1 MQRDHPRWL
10 HIVCCSLLLPAVTST
25 RNQDPPTKA
34 LPTRVIRDILVFM
47 DAPLPHTGQVRP
59 PEDDKE
65 WRQRSLHWLQIS
77 ASRRPKDKRIRRQ
90 PRRDPLILAGHGVS
104 LRVEAGTL
112 LVRNGFTHYP
122 QKQET
127 YRFFKADADL
137 PPRIIMLDGSG
148 SITFDVLTWLN
159 QQKVALVK
167 VDWTGNAVTVAS
179 GESFAANRDRVAW
192 QAETRSDRRK
202 RMEFCNA
209 LIARKIEGC
218 IQTLEESLRRSHA
231 WDRAMKRA
239 KDDLARLA
247 NDPPETVNELRLLE
261 ARSAVAY
268 FRAWYST
275 SLLWRA
281 SARHP
286 IPDEWRTVGPR
297 FTRVYA
303 AGSRNASHP
312 VNAILNYAYAV
323 LQSQVQIRLVAE
335 GYDPMLGIMHSD
347 RDDAPAFVFDMMEP
361 ERPKVDR
368 AMLGFLKSVALHPAD
383 FTIREDGVVR
393 LNPELARWVARM
405 AV

>member
-1 MQRDHPRWL
+1 
-10 HIVCCSLLLPAVTST
+10 
-25 RNQDPPTKA
+25 
-34 LPTRVIRDILVFM
+34 
-47 DAPLPHTGQVRP
+47 
-59 PEDDKE
+59 
-65 WRQRSLHWLQIS
+65 
-77 ASRRPKDKRIRRQ
+77 
-90 PRRDPLILAGHGVS
+90 LILAGHGVS
-104 LRVEAGTL
+104 LRIEAGTL
-112 LVRNGFTHYP
+112 LIRNGFTHYP

-127 YRFFKADADL
+127 YRYFKGDADL

-159 QQKVALVK
+159 EQRVPLIKI
-167 VDWTGNAVTVAS
+167 DWTGDAVTVIS
-179 GESFAANRDRVAW
+179 GSFAANRERVAW
-192 QAETRSDRRK
+192 QAETRSTKRK
-202 RMEFCNA
+202 RMEFCNT
-209 LIARKIEGC
+209 LIAKKIEGC
-218 IQTLEESLRRSHA
+218 VHTLEQSLRRSFA

-239 KDDLARLA
+239 RDDVARLA
-247 NDPPETVNELRLLE
+247 NDPPQTVDELRLLE

-268 FRAWYST
+268 FRAWHAT

-303 AGSRNASHP
+303 TGSRNASHP

-323 LQSQVQIRLVAE
+323 LQSHVQIQAVAE

-347 RDDAPAFVFDMMEP
+347 RDGAPAFVFDMMEP

-368 AMLGFLKSVALHPAD
+368 AVLGFLKAEALHSAD

-393 LNPELARWVARM
+393 LNPQLARRVASIEPGRPSNVM
-405 AV
+405 ADQIHLRFLTS

>member
-1 MQRDHPRWL
+1 MQSLSPVDDH
-10 HIVCCSLLLPAVTST
+10 
-25 RNQDPPTKA
+25 
-34 LPTRVIRDILVFM
+34 
-47 DAPLPHTGQVRP
+47 
-59 PEDDKE
+59 E
-65 WRQRSLHWLQIS
+65 WVDRSRHW
-77 ASRRPKDKRIRRQ
+77 ADRGPGRKDKRIRRQ
-90 PRRDPLILAGHGVS
+90 PSRHPLILAGHGVS
-104 LRVEAGTL
+104 LRIESGTL
-112 LVRNGFTHYP
+112 LIRNGFTHYP